1 MEVKVGIQHV
11 THEVTIETE
20 ESAADVERRLADAL
34 ASGQVLR
41 LTDAKGR
48 AVLIPAA
55 AIAYVDL
62 GAEHVRAVGFG
73 AL

>member
-1 MEVKVGIQHV
+1 VEVKVGIQNV

-20 ESAADVERRLADAL
+20 EAAADVERRLTDAL
-34 ASGQVLR
+34 ASGGLVR

-48 AVLIPAA
+48 AVLIPAS

-62 GAEHVRAVGFG
+62 GAEHVRPVGFG
-73 AL
+73 AV